1 MSADVECVRGNAMC
15 ADGAGECIVAARV
28 LLRRYVNDK
37 ITGMNISI
45 KVGINSSNGRFMG
58 SGPYELLTRVDRTG
72 SIRKAAAEMEL
83 SYAKAHKMIARLE
96 KELGIKVLNCRI
108 GGNDRGGA
116 ELTDFGRRFL
126 NAYEEL
132 QKDCKAQAEIL
143 FEKHFGDI
151 AAELANSSRSV
162 EPE

>member
-1 MSADVECVRGNAMC
+1 MHCWSC
-15 ADGAGECIVAARV
+15 V

-58 SGPYELLTRVDRTG
+58 SGPYELLTRVERTG

-96 KELGIKVLNCRI
+96 KELGVKVLNCRI

-116 ELTDFGRRFL
+116 ELTEFGKRFL
-126 NAYEEL
+126 SAFASL
-132 QKDCKAQAEIL
+132 QQDCQQQGKLL
-143 FEKHFGDI
+143 FDKHFGDI
-151 AAELANSSRSV
+151 LAELDNSSQST
-162 EPE
+162 EQ